1 MSKSI
6 PAVPGPEPDRGC
18 GSLKRCVSREMCPS
32 YLNLVSLVNQLGS
45 SKDPVLV
52 ASRSPLLAQL
62 KSTVCNQEA
71 QKVCCSEDDIE
82 DRSEAPPTTTS
93 PPDTS
98 GDASQSIPTVTGE
111 DAEEEVYSEEKHKS
125 VITTTWPKTG

>member
-1 MSKSI
+1 
-6 PAVPGPEPDRGC
+6 
-18 GSLKRCVSREMCPS
+18 MCPS

-52 ASRSPLLAQL
+52 ASRSPLLEQL
-62 KSTVCNQEA
+62 KSTVCNQAA
-71 QKVCCSEDDIE
+71 QKVCCSEDDIK

-98 GDASQSIPTVTGE
+98 GDAGKDEVEE
-111 DAEEEVYSEEKHKS
+111 DYSEEKHKS
-125 VITTTWPKTG
+125 VITTTLPKTG